1 MEIAVQAFSGYK
13 STDNNHVYDL
23 VVSLRVIKTVT
34 DARTPDVIVIAGVT
48 HMLERALVLDGL
60 TLLGHPS
67 ACAFEVVVAHV
78 GGLIEATRDENQEKL
93 EIYERKCGELQTSI
107 DSLVAVNAGFGK
119 RVRDL
124 DEELGAL
131 TRKYNASAST
141 NDTLRGEITV
151 LKREF
156 EATTGSLRTA
166 QANVRSL
173 RDENETLHG
182 EIAQLTTVAH
192 K

>member
-1 MEIAVQAFSGYK
+1 MEIVVKEFSGYNEFC
-13 STDNNHVYDL
+13 NNHTYDL
-23 VVSLRVIKTVT
+23 VVSIRVLKTLT
-34 DARTPDVIVIAGVT
+34 NAPTPIENVAAGVELILARSIAT
-48 HMLERALVLDGL
+48 GGL
-60 TLLGHPS
+60 KVLGHPD
-67 ACAFEVVVAHV
+67 AAAFEITVKHV
-78 GGLIEATRDENQEKL
+78 GGLIDTTRDENREKL

-124 DEELGAL
+124 DEELGAMI
-131 TRKYNASAST
+131 RKCNAGAST

-156 EATTGSLRTA
+156 EATTSSYRTIQGLVKDLRE
-166 QANVRSL
+166 
-173 RDENETLHG
+173 ENETLRG
-182 EIAQLTTVAH
+182 EIHALTT